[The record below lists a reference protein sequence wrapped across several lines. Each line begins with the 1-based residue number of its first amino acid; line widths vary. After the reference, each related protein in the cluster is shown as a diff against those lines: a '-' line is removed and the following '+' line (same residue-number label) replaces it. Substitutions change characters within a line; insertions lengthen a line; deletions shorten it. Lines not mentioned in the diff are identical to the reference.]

1 VSIALA
7 DTSDALNTRLWPRYH
22 VSLPILISAE
32 GDSSKIA
39 IPGLACEIS
48 QRGMALYGGIDLQP
62 GDLMEVEFQNSPK
75 MRVSGIIRN
84 RSGFCFG
91 LEFLEAINSPE
102 TIADEWQSGG
112 PDGQEEDVPSW
123 KAWFATHRGDVS
135 VGVSA
140 LLLLFAFLTAGS
152 QSTQDQIVPTKTAQP
167 SLTLS
172 EQMLVSLGFAE
183 APDPPK
189 VMGNPSVQVWE
200 DLHTALYYCPG
211 SELYGKTPNGKFA
224 IQRDAQLDQFE
235 PAMRKSCE

>member
-1 VSIALA
+1 MSTALA
-7 DTSDALNTRLWPRYH
+7 DISDGFNTRLWPRH
-22 VSLPILISAE
+22 QVSVPVLISAE
-32 GDSSKIA
+32 GDPSKPA

-75 MRVSGIIRN
+75 TRVSGIIRN

-91 LEFLEAINSPE
+91 LEFLESVNSPE
-102 TIADEWQSGG
+102 TIDEEWQPGS
-112 PDGQEEDVPSW
+112 PEEQEEVPSW

-140 LLLLFAFLTAGS
+140 LLLLLAFLTAGS
-152 QSTQDQIVPTKTAQP
+152 QSTQDQIVQTQPSQP

-189 VMGNPSVQVWE
+189 AMGNPGVVVWE

-211 SELYGKTPNGKFA
+211 SDLYGKTPNGKLTT
-224 IQRDAQLDQFE
+224 QRDAQLDQFE